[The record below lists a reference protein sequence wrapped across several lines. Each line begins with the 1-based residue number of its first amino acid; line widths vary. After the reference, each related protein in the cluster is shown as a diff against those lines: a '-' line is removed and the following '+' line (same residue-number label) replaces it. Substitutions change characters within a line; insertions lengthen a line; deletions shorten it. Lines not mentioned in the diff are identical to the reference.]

1 MPRYYFDSRD
11 NGKLVEDDNGLTFS
25 DIEFCKKEAARAL
38 AEIAREVTP
47 GSEQRELSIDV
58 RDENKRPLF
67 RTVMIF
73 EIQRL
78 T

>member
-11 NGKLVEDDNGLTFS
+11 NGKLVETFP

-47 GSEQRELSIDV
+47 GSERRELSIDV